1 MELTSYVYA
10 EFLEFL
16 HIVTL
21 YYAKLQFQIIIYK
34 NPLKKVDLPL
44 AIILSQLFA
53 MRGICRLNAC
63 FGAMELHTCRK
74 FA

>member
-21 YYAKLQFQIIIYK
+21 NYAKLQFQIIIYK
-34 NPLKKVDLPL
+34 NPLKKVDLPM
-44 AIILSQLFA
+44 AIIFRNYLP
-53 MRGICRLNAC
+53 
-63 FGAMELHTCRK
+63 
-74 FA
+74 

>member
-63 FGAMELHTCRK
+63 FGAM
-74 FA
+74 